1 MIPLST
7 ERRMMLK
14 SCRVLIVDDDI
25 GIAESSRIMLSS
37 LGAEC
42 FTAPDGKLALEQLK
56 AFRPD
61 LILLDYMMPGMDGAT
76 VYRHIRESEE
86 FSNVPVIMLTAKA
99 DNYEEQESL
108 LRLGLSAYLLKPFGF
123 KELVNVIRNVLTL
136 HDVKMENIRLQAE
149 LEQTKNFLQSLFD
162 GITDIIS
169 VQDEERIIR
178 HGNAAMENVNPSAAA
193 PGQPCHAYYFGRDT
207 MCDNC
212 PAVTTL
218 ATGVPGM
225 MEMSYGD
232 RRYQISTYPL
242 KSPDG
247 GGGGFIE
254 HIKDISTQYKLQS
267 QLAESER
274 LAGLGTLAAGIAHEI
289 NNPLCIIL
297 GFAQTLL
304 KETPADH
311 PMRKDLQTIADESAR
326 CGVVLQELL
335 NYARPGQSRKIKTS
349 VREIVE
355 SSLALVR
362 HRVRKGQIALEES
375 FPDVPTDVTADP
387 KKLQQ
392 VFVNLLLNSLQSM
405 SPGGRLHVAVE
416 ADPDAV
422 VVRFRDSGEGIAPEN
437 LARIFDPFF
446 TTRDGT
452 GSGLGLAICRSII
465 TDHHGHIRVLS
476 EPGHGTT
483 FTVQLPKTS

>member
-1 MIPLST
+1 MIPYSM
-7 ERRMMLK
+7 ERRAMLK

-42 FTAPDGKLALEQLK
+42 STAPDGKAALRQLD

-76 VYRHIRESEE
+76 VYRHIRESGD

-99 DNYEEQESL
+99 DNYEEQDTL

-136 HDVKMENIRLQAE
+136 HAVKMENIRLQTE

-162 GITDIIS
+162 GITDVIS

-178 HGNAAMENVNPSAAA
+178 HGNAAMDHLNPSIAA
-193 PGQPCHAYYFGRDT
+193 PGQPCYTYYFGRET
-207 MCDNC
+207 MCDHC
-212 PAVTTL
+212 PAVTTITAGL
-218 ATGVPGM
+218 PGM
-225 MEMSYGD
+225 VEISHGD

-242 KSPDG
+242 KPSNG
-247 GGGGFIE
+247 TGGGFIE
-254 HIKDISTQYKLQS
+254 HIKDISAQHKLQS

-304 KETPADH
+304 KETPENH

-326 CGVVLQELL
+326 CGSVLQELL
-335 NYARPGQSRKIKTS
+335 NYARPGQSRKVKTS
-349 VREIVE
+349 VQDVVE

-362 HRVRKGQIALEES
+362 HRVRKGQIVLEET
-375 FPDVPTDVTADP
+375 FPRESTDVIADP

-392 VFVNLLLNSLQSM
+392 VFVNLFLNSLQSM
-405 SPGGRLHVAVE
+405 APGGRLAVE
-416 ADPDAV
+416 IKTGPDDV
-422 VVRFRDSGEGIAPEN
+422 VVFLRDTGEGITPEN
-437 LARIFDPFF
+437 LARIFEPFF

-465 TDHHGHIRVLS
+465 HDHSGTITVQS
-476 EPGHGTT
+476 ESGRGTT
-483 FTVQLPKTS
+483 FTVQLPRTT